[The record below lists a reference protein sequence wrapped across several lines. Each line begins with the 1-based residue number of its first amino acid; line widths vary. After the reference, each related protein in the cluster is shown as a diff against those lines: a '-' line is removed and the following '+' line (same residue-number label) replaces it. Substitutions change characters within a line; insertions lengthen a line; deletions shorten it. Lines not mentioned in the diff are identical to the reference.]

1 MQRRYSDYTVEELR
15 KEIAELTEKARKAE
29 QMGMVNEYAV
39 HQRKIVMAKSYTMN
53 PRDFRRGQVYDID
66 GAPGEQFHID
76 YMNGVF
82 AWGTRKSQQ
91 GQVLNEEE
99 ALPIA
104 LLTNQVK

>member
-1 MQRRYSDYTVEELR
+1 MQRRYSDLTVEELR
-15 KEIAELTEKARKAE
+15 KEVSELTEKARKAE

-39 HQRKIVMAKSYTMN
+39 HQRKIVMAKSYMMN
-53 PRDFRRGQVYDID
+53 PKEFKKGQVYEIE
-66 GAPGEQFHID
+66 GAPGEHFDIN

-104 LLTNQVK
+104 LLTNQVN